1 MTESSIRYRGWRV
14 VMTFFGF
21 GFGFYGHSVY
31 LAALTMHD
39 GEPIIAVGTVSTAV
53 TAYYLAAAAIMVLI
67 NDMVAKLGPRL
78 FATIG
83 ALMMG
88 ISLVLI
94 AHIRTTFDLFVAY
107 LAMAPAFAMLTNAAV
122 ANILGPWFV
131 EKRGLAMSLAL
142 TGGGAGG
149 LAIVPMLI
157 WLSGKLSF
165 QSALQIV
172 TVISIA
178 ILLAAIVLCIR
189 QPGQQQEAAVRE
201 GGASVATGVLTRRSA
216 MRSAHYWTIAAPLML
231 AIMVQVGFIVH
242 QMSFLFPVLGREGAG
257 LAVSLTALMAATS
270 RVVVGIF
277 IDRLDQRTVG
287 ALLLAAQASAL
298 FAMLKFPSPYVALLS
313 SAVFG
318 FAVGVM
324 ITLPVLIIQREC
336 PPASFGMLS
345 GLTLAI
351 IQTGNALGPSLL
363 GWLRDATGGYVVPI
377 VVCLMLEI
385 AAIAIILLRIGPA
398 KRLPLKRKQRQR
410 GAASSPNGGL

>member
-1 MTESSIRYRGWRV
+1 MTESSIRHCGWRV
-14 VMTFFGF
+14 VIGCFTMTFFGF

-31 LAALTMHD
+31 LATLTIHD
-39 GEPIIAVGTVSTAV
+39 GGELLIAVGTVSAAV
-53 TAYYLAAAAIMVLI
+53 TAYYLAAAAIMVFI
-67 NDMVAKLGPRL
+67 SDMVAKLGPRL
-78 FATIG
+78 FATMG

-94 AHIRTTFDLFVAY
+94 AHIRTAFDLFVAY

-122 ANILGPWFV
+122 ANILGPWFI

-149 LAIVPMLI
+149 LAIVPLLV

-172 TVISIA
+172 AAISIA
-178 ILLAAIVLCIR
+178 ILLIAIVLCIR
-189 QPGQQQEAAVRE
+189 QPSQQEAAVRE
-201 GGASVATGVLTRRSA
+201 GGASAATGVLTRRSA

-242 QMSFLFPVLGREGAG
+242 QMSILFPVLGREGAG
-257 LAVSLTALMAATS
+257 LAVSLTALMAAAS
-270 RVVVGIF
+270 RIVVGIF

-298 FAMLKFPSPYVALLS
+298 FAVLKFASPHVALLS

-377 VVCLMLEI
+377 IVCLALEI
-385 AAIAIILLRIGPA
+385 AAIAIILVRIGPA
-398 KRLPLKRKQRQR
+398 KE
-410 GAASSPNGGL
+410 